1 MTPRP
6 APKRLCFSSLSCASR
21 NKVGLFRCVK
31 NWIVQFGIAG
41 DPAVGRK
48 WRAAGSVRDDPQWLP
63 ADGDPE
69 ARFKRGLLSF
79 AGAGANSRATEMF
92 LAFKV
97 PSAYYYYYLSSYYY
111 YCVLDSDYSTPPR
124 ARAQG
129 HRARRRAARGAVRA
143 RRRRRRRLRDDGPVV
158 SARFASR
165 AGARAPTPED
175 APS

>member
-97 PSAYYYYYLSSYYY
+97 PSAYYYYNLSSYYY
-111 YCVLDSDYSTPPR
+111 YCVFSILTTRPRLAR
-124 ARAQG
+124 ARKDIGLGGAL
-129 HRARRRAARGAVRA
+129 HEVPFARVV
-143 RRRRRRRLRDDGPVV
+143 DDGVGY
-158 SARFASR
+158 A
-165 AGARAPTPED
+165 TMD
-175 APS
+175 QW

>member
-92 LAFKV
+92 LAFKDIGLGGALHEV
-97 PSAYYYYYLSSYYY
+97 PF
-111 YCVLDSDYSTPPR
+111 
-124 ARAQG
+124 AR
-129 HRARRRAARGAVRA
+129 VV
-143 RRRRRRRLRDDGPVV
+143 DDGVGY
-158 SARFASR
+158 A
-165 AGARAPTPED
+165 TMD
-175 APS
+175 QW